1 MEAAGSRSRR
11 RWSRRAARWHRTPE
25 TTKMTGEGRTG
36 GGERQCWSLGGGGGG
51 GGVEAR
57 AVGEEAAAA
66 ARARESSCVV
76 RRERERD
83 GRDEWRRMDVGRWI
97 PI

>member
-1 MEAAGSRSRR
+1 MEAVGSRSRR

-36 GGERQCWSLGGGGGG
+36 GGERQCWSLGGG
-51 GGVEAR
+51 VEAR

-76 RRERERD
+76 RRERERET
-83 GRDEWRRMDVGRWI
+83 DETSGGGWMWDVGFQSDG
-97 PI
+97 